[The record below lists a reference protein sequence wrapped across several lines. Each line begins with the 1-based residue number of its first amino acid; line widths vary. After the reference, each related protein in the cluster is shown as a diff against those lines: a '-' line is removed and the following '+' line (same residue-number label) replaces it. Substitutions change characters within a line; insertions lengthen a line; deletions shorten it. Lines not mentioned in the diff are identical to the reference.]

1 MTLEGRYGE
10 DGGVEA
16 AVEADEVMEAS
27 ERTESVSDLARDDVL
42 SETVDMVLRRRSWL
56 ELDCEYDRRG
66 ELCEV

>member
-42 SETVDMVLRRRSWL
+42 SEIIDMVLGKRSL
-56 ELDCEYDRRG
+56 LDLDCENDRG
-66 ELCEV
+66 VELYED